1 MARVISP
8 RALSELIGSIYD
20 CALDPTRWDQAL
32 ADIARALRCRTGQLY
47 LSDVRKQAILLSK
60 SAGMA
65 PEMLEHQAT
74 HVPEINALVSE
85 VLAAKG
91 SPDDPLVVSRDISR
105 AYFESSP
112 YFSATAKW
120 GFADFLTY
128 LFLETPTRIAGVGFG
143 RGVREGVI
151 TEREL
156 ELGALLLPHLRRAVT
171 ISNVLD
177 VGTIEQ
183 ARKTEAL
190 DALRCA
196 VLLTDERG
204 AILYAN
210 RSADDML
217 RVHGPVRAVRG
228 VLQAKA
234 PAAAKE
240 LRAAIGLAA
249 RDEAQIGRTG
259 LSILLSEPGALPVFA
274 HVLPMRGGELRTRL
288 DPAAVAAVF
297 IGTAPDEQAAADLI
311 AAAYGLTPAET
322 RVLTSLLV
330 GRTLAETA
338 AALGVAPTT
347 AKTHLDSIFGKTG
360 TARQA
365 ELVRLSAS
373 VLPPAHLRT

>member
-1 MARVISP
+1 MESAISP

-20 CALDPTRWDQAL
+20 CALDPARWDQTL
-32 ADIARALRCRTGQLY
+32 ADIAQALRCRTAQLY
-47 LSDVRKQAILLSK
+47 LTDLREQAILISK
-60 SAGMA
+60 CIGMT
-65 PEMLEHQAT
+65 PEMLEHQAK
-74 HVPEINALVSE
+74 HVPEINSLMSE
-85 VLAAKG
+85 LLAARR
-91 SPDDPLVVSRDISR
+91 SPDDAMVVSRAVSR
-105 AYFESSP
+105 AYFDASP
-112 YFSATAKW
+112 YFHLAAKL
-120 GFADFLTY
+120 GFVDFIQY
-128 LFLETPTRIAGVGFG
+128 SFLETPTRNAGVGFG
-143 RGVREGVI
+143 RGEEQGVI
-151 TEREL
+151 TAREL

-183 ARKTEAL
+183 ARKAEAL

-196 VLLTDERG
+196 VVLTDERG
-204 AILYAN
+204 AILHTN
-210 RSADDML
+210 RSAEDML
-217 RVHGPVRAVRG
+217 RDHGPVRTVRG

-249 RDEAQIGRTG
+249 RDEAQLGKTG
-259 LSILLSEPGALPVFA
+259 LSILLSEPGALPIFA

-297 IGTAPDEQAAADLI
+297 IGAAPDEQATADLI

-322 RVLTSLLV
+322 RVLASLLG

-365 ELVRLSAS
+365 ELVRLAATI
-373 VLPPAHLRT
+373 LPPARLPT